1 MRIPDSAMPEY
12 FGLLVEPA
20 EGDTGWEE
28 LPANEAKRLLA
39 RTIVARFWGPGG
51 AEGAEE
57 HFNRLFV
64 RHEPPAEVEEVVVS
78 GDGAVHLPALLAD
91 GFGLSR
97 SEARR
102 LLGQGGVKLDGEPL
116 GAEDL
121 DIDSVRLDGKI
132 LQVGKRRHKRVRVG

>member
-1 MRIPDSAMPEY
+1 
-12 FGLLVEPA
+12 VE
-20 EGDTGWEE
+20 GYTGWQE
-28 LPANEAKRLLA
+28 LPAYDAKRLLA
-39 RTIVARFWGPGG
+39 RTIVARFWDAGE

-64 RHEPPAEVEEVVVS
+64 RHEAPAEVEEMVVS
-78 GDGAVHLPALLAD
+78 ADGAVHLPALLAE

-116 GAEDL
+116 GADELDL
-121 DIDSVRLDGKI
+121 DSARLDGKI
-132 LQVGKRRHKRVRVG
+132 LQVGKRRHKRLRVG